1 MHNNVLDRINM
12 SLGASSSLD
21 EKKAMREMKEELR
34 KSGAGAAI
42 ADNNLTRIVDFCRAY
57 YVPLFAWVLYK
68 DFGYRYV
75 RLVRFGQQF
84 NKIIGLVAET
94 NEADKLR
101 LQGVVLPESG
111 GKYPHHYLSLHDI
124 KSDLQ
129 VECGYSYLW
138 QKKNIAPTKA
148 SIEEYAR
155 HHARNHAMRTMDN
168 MRLIW
173 LHTMWTTFGFGKKRL
188 KLCEEYFREHITNL
202 PFSTFKNMLEEMEK
216 VCQTKTD
223 AVSFA
228 TNRRI
233 FKKLGVDKEGA
244 AALLQGRMRKV
255 SGKIT

>member
-1 MHNNVLDRINM
+1 MGKFKSVKKAIYNNALDRINM

-21 EKKAMREMKEELR
+21 EKEAIREMKEEMR
-34 KSGAGAAI
+34 KSKAGADI
-42 ADNNLTRIVDFCRAY
+42 ANKNLTRIVDFCRAY
-57 YVPLFAWVLYK
+57 YIPLFTWVLYK

-75 RLVRFGQQF
+75 RLVRFAQQF
-84 NKIIGLVAET
+84 NKIIQLIAET
-94 NEADKLR
+94 NESDKLR

-111 GKYPHHYLSLHDI
+111 GRYPHHYLSLHDI
-124 KSDLQ
+124 KSDLR
-129 VECGYSYLW
+129 VECGYSYFW
-138 QKKNIAPTKA
+138 QKRNEALAKA
-148 SIEEYAR
+148 SIDEYAR
-155 HHARNHAMRTMDN
+155 YHARNHAMRTMDN

-216 VCQTKTD
+216 VCQTKTEG
-223 AVSFA
+223 VSFA

-244 AALLQGRMRKV
+244 AALL
-255 SGKIT
+255 